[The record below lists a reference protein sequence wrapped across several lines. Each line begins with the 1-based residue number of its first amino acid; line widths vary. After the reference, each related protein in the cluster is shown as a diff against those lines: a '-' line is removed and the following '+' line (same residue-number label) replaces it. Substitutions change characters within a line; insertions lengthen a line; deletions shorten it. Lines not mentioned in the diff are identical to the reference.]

1 MIRDFSEKAK
11 QKLEGYADDAAAS
24 STWGKI
30 NDWFS
35 DRGMDFRSWTGKLGI
50 ENYINDVDTYHQKII
65 DKNNATK
72 KKIDTIF
79 SNVQSVDTKSMAAMN
94 RQITCGNNIIK
105 LINDLAASI
114 SPDGGNLDMAGMKGT
129 LDADVARI
137 KNPES
142 AKNEKTEKEKLGAG
156 DTSCKKSSDP
166 VNLST
171 GNFIYDHEDMQAGGE
186 IPLSFHRYYNSKDT
200 GTGTMGSCFL
210 HNYEMEVQKQ
220 PDQKAAV
227 RMHDGQFYY
236 FAETDTGY
244 VAENAAMGLLE
255 RTEDGYKL
263 TCHPGMDAVYFDKNG
278 KAARQENTN
287 KRGIT
292 FIRDERGRLEK
303 AETDTGSFLE
313 YAYDS
318 EGMLK
323 EVTDHAGRKVKL
335 EYDGDMLKTVTT
347 PSGAVYTYSYGD
359 NGRITETVNARNVTA
374 VRNRYDSL
382 FRVTHQEFPDGGT
395 MDFEYDDK
403 NSRVTLTERN
413 GSRITYVHDS
423 RYRNTA
429 TLYEDGTREKYLY
442 NDRNQCI
449 CRTDRNGHTVRMSY
463 DSRGNLTQTVDAGK
477 RRINFTYDI
486 YNNLT
491 SLSINGK
498 TRLKNHYD
506 SKGNLTGTTD
516 ALGNR
521 TKIKND
527 VFGRA
532 EKITYAD
539 GSSTEIS
546 YDRRGNITAVT
557 DGNGNST
564 SYEYDLLNR
573 VIKTTDANN
582 NGTHFSYDASD
593 RISTVTDALG
603 NVRKYTYN
611 AGGKV
616 TGLTDFDG
624 KTVSFDYNDL
634 GKISAYTDKEG
645 YRAELAYDRMWNVS
659 SIKSPDGGIQRFIYD
674 SDNRLKE
681 HTLPMGGKIRYAYD
695 AAGNLLSETDA
706 AGNTARYAYDEADRL
721 VRMEA
726 ADGAVTTFGYDHE
739 GNLVSETDAL
749 GHVTEY
755 TYDDLGRRTS
765 VTDTAG
771 ATTSVCYNEI
781 GNVDRIC
788 HPNGSST
795 VYTYEKG
802 GRLRSVLYPDGS
814 GEKYSYDAKGNMTER
829 ITMSGERYHYSYDV
843 LDRIVSITNAVGGT
857 QHFEYDAL
865 GHVTEAADENGNIT
879 RYEYTPNGNLSKV
892 TDALGNETFYQYDA
906 MGHLTQTSCT
916 GTGGEQTQN
925 TAYTWDKEG
934 HVVAVTDPL
943 GDVERYTY
951 DPAGRMKEKVDKD
964 GYETSFR
971 YGKDGQVEEIC
982 YADGRTV
989 SLTYNAIRQLE
1000 EVKDWLGTTRIAVDE
1015 AGRVSSVTD
1024 PYGKTVGYEWG
1035 SMGERTSVLY
1045 PDGRKAA
1052 YEYNKAMQLT
1062 AMKLISN
1069 GSQEKTIRYRYDDAG
1084 RLTGKQFPGGSS
1096 TSYAYGNLGRVSEIL
1111 HTGADFSEHY
1121 IYGYDILGNKTSA
1134 AKERTGIQADSGR
1147 YEYSYDEM
1155 NRLTGVMHDGQQLRS
1170 YSYDAFGNRRRKT
1183 EYTQN
1188 GKLITTYGYNT
1199 KNQLTTENSENG
1211 IRNYSYDHRG
1221 NLLSVTSGEE
1231 VLKAYGFDAANQMSS
1246 SMGMT
1251 DGIIQKA
1258 VYQYNGL
1265 GHRMGQSIATGD
1277 AAPARTIRYTL
1288 DLTRQYHNLLQKTT
1302 DRRTDGNLLHSSQIY
1317 FWDGNV
1323 AGMEEEGR
1331 DHFYFQDDL
1340 GSPMR
1345 LADEAG
1351 RSEEAYGFDEFGND
1365 IRTAKDIFQDSLQSF
1380 GFTGYQMDSA
1390 GGLYF
1395 AQARR
1400 YDAGAGRFV
1409 SEDFLK
1415 GHIAVPYTMNH
1426 YSYCWNRPMDLV
1438 DLNGKFPSLRD
1449 LKKFWNKYI
1458 YGEETIGS
1466 STNTVVTGKNWGI
1479 GTYHSEVYDITKTSD
1494 KYTGSWIK
1502 NVTTLGNDGNSQSYS
1517 LNIPSADLGKGNK
1530 FGIPTS
1536 LGVTFSNGGVSLD
1549 ANIGIDLGKLN
1560 VNIPISIGLNWDN
1573 LVSVD
1578 ASLNGGWADN
1588 SYGLD
1593 LSAGLHPGSNVKL
1606 GVHEKHAVDEKT
1618 TIKTENGVYMR
1629 MGYVYVVVIAAAAL
1643 GSMLYGNDPSSAGQT
1658 IINFINNFVNNGVCP
1673 ALQ

>member
-1 MIRDFSEKAK
+1 M
-11 QKLEGYADDAAAS
+11 
-24 STWGKI
+24 
-30 NDWFS
+30 
-35 DRGMDFRSWTGKLGI
+35 
-50 ENYINDVDTYHQKII
+50 V
-65 DKNNATK
+65 
-72 KKIDTIF
+72 
-79 SNVQSVDTKSMAAMN
+79 
-94 RQITCGNNIIK
+94 
-105 LINDLAASI
+105 SI
-114 SPDGGNLDMAGMKGT
+114 
-129 LDADVARI
+129 
-137 KNPES
+137 
-142 AKNEKTEKEKLGAG
+142 
-156 DTSCKKSSDP
+156 
-166 VNLST
+166 
-171 GNFIYDHEDMQAGGE
+171 
-186 IPLSFHRYYNSKDT
+186 
-200 GTGTMGSCFL
+200 
-210 HNYEMEVQKQ
+210 
-220 PDQKAAV
+220 
-227 RMHDGQFYY
+227 
-236 FAETDTGY
+236 
-244 VAENAAMGLLE
+244 
-255 RTEDGYKL
+255 
-263 TCHPGMDAVYFDKNG
+263 
-278 KAARQENTN
+278 
-287 KRGIT
+287 
-292 FIRDERGRLEK
+292 
-303 AETDTGSFLE
+303 
-313 YAYDS
+313 
-318 EGMLK
+318 
-323 EVTDHAGRKVKL
+323 
-335 EYDGDMLKTVTT
+335 
-347 PSGAVYTYSYGD
+347 
-359 NGRITETVNARNVTA
+359 
-374 VRNRYDSL
+374 
-382 FRVTHQEFPDGGT
+382 
-395 MDFEYDDK
+395 
-403 NSRVTLTERN
+403 
-413 GSRITYVHDS
+413 
-423 RYRNTA
+423 
-429 TLYEDGTREKYLY
+429 
-442 NDRNQCI
+442 
-449 CRTDRNGHTVRMSY
+449 
-463 DSRGNLTQTVDAGK
+463 
-477 RRINFTYDI
+477 
-486 YNNLT
+486 
-491 SLSINGK
+491 
-498 TRLKNHYD
+498 
-506 SKGNLTGTTD
+506 
-516 ALGNR
+516 
-521 TKIKND
+521 
-527 VFGRA
+527 
-532 EKITYAD
+532 
-539 GSSTEIS
+539 
-546 YDRRGNITAVT
+546 
-557 DGNGNST
+557 
-564 SYEYDLLNR
+564 
-573 VIKTTDANN
+573 
-582 NGTHFSYDASD
+582 
-593 RISTVTDALG
+593 
-603 NVRKYTYN
+603 
-611 AGGKV
+611 
-616 TGLTDFDG
+616 
-624 KTVSFDYNDL
+624 
-634 GKISAYTDKEG
+634 
-645 YRAELAYDRMWNVS
+645 
-659 SIKSPDGGIQRFIYD
+659 
-674 SDNRLKE
+674 
-681 HTLPMGGKIRYAYD
+681 
-695 AAGNLLSETDA
+695 
-706 AGNTARYAYDEADRL
+706 
-721 VRMEA
+721 
-726 ADGAVTTFGYDHE
+726 
-739 GNLVSETDAL
+739 
-749 GHVTEY
+749 
-755 TYDDLGRRTS
+755 DDLGRRTS

-943 GDVERYTY
+943 GDMEIYTY
-951 DPAGRMKEKVDKD
+951 DPAGRMTSKTDRD
-964 GYETSFR
+964 GYETAIS
-971 YGKDGQVEEIC
+971 YGADGQVEEIR

-1000 EVKDWLGTTRIAVDE
+1000 EVKDWLGTTKIAMDE

-1052 YEYNKAMQLT
+1052 YEYNEAMQLT
-1062 AMKLISN
+1062 AMKLITN
-1069 GSQEKTIRYRYDDAG
+1069 GAQEKTIRYHYDDAG

-1302 DRRTDGNLLHSSQIY
+1302 DRRTDGNLLHSSQVY

-1345 LADEAG
+1345 LTDEAG

-1365 IRTAKDIFQDSLQSF
+1365 IRTAKDIFQDSMQSF

>member
-30 NDWFS
+30 KDWFS
-35 DRGMDFRSWTGKLGI
+35 DRGMDFQSWTGKLGI

-129 LDADVARI
+129 LDADAARI

-263 TCHPGMDAVYFDKNG
+263 TCHPGMDAVYFYENG

-292 FIRDERGRLEK
+292 FIHDERGRLAK

-318 EGMLK
+318 EGMLM

-335 EYDGDMLKTVTT
+335 EYDGGMLKTVTT

-463 DSRGNLTQTVDAGK
+463 DSRGNL
-477 RRINFTYDI
+477 
-486 YNNLT
+486 
-491 SLSINGK
+491 
-498 TRLKNHYD
+498 
-506 SKGNLTGTTD
+506 
-516 ALGNR
+516 
-521 TKIKND
+521 
-527 VFGRA
+527 
-532 EKITYAD
+532 
-539 GSSTEIS
+539 
-546 YDRRGNITAVT
+546 
-557 DGNGNST
+557 
-564 SYEYDLLNR
+564 
-573 VIKTTDANN
+573 
-582 NGTHFSYDASD
+582 
-593 RISTVTDALG
+593 
-603 NVRKYTYN
+603 
-611 AGGKV
+611 
-616 TGLTDFDG
+616 
-624 KTVSFDYNDL
+624 
-634 GKISAYTDKEG
+634 
-645 YRAELAYDRMWNVS
+645 
-659 SIKSPDGGIQRFIYD
+659 
-674 SDNRLKE
+674 
-681 HTLPMGGKIRYAYD
+681 
-695 AAGNLLSETDA
+695 
-706 AGNTARYAYDEADRL
+706 
-721 VRMEA
+721 
-726 ADGAVTTFGYDHE
+726 
-739 GNLVSETDAL
+739 
-749 GHVTEY
+749 
-755 TYDDLGRRTS
+755 
-765 VTDTAG
+765 
-771 ATTSVCYNEI
+771 
-781 GNVDRIC
+781 
-788 HPNGSST
+788 
-795 VYTYEKG
+795 
-802 GRLRSVLYPDGS
+802 
-814 GEKYSYDAKGNMTER
+814 
-829 ITMSGERYHYSYDV
+829 
-843 LDRIVSITNAVGGT
+843 
-857 QHFEYDAL
+857 
-865 GHVTEAADENGNIT
+865 
-879 RYEYTPNGNLSKV
+879 
-892 TDALGNETFYQYDA
+892 
-906 MGHLTQTSCT
+906 
-916 GTGGEQTQN
+916 
-925 TAYTWDKEG
+925 
-934 HVVAVTDPL
+934 
-943 GDVERYTY
+943 
-951 DPAGRMKEKVDKD
+951 
-964 GYETSFR
+964 
-971 YGKDGQVEEIC
+971 
-982 YADGRTV
+982 
-989 SLTYNAIRQLE
+989 
-1000 EVKDWLGTTRIAVDE
+1000 
-1015 AGRVSSVTD
+1015 
-1024 PYGKTVGYEWG
+1024 
-1035 SMGERTSVLY
+1035 
-1045 PDGRKAA
+1045 
-1052 YEYNKAMQLT
+1052 
-1062 AMKLISN
+1062 
-1069 GSQEKTIRYRYDDAG
+1069 
-1084 RLTGKQFPGGSS
+1084 
-1096 TSYAYGNLGRVSEIL
+1096 
-1111 HTGADFSEHY
+1111 
-1121 IYGYDILGNKTSA
+1121 
-1134 AKERTGIQADSGR
+1134 
-1147 YEYSYDEM
+1147 
-1155 NRLTGVMHDGQQLRS
+1155 
-1170 YSYDAFGNRRRKT
+1170 
-1183 EYTQN
+1183 
-1188 GKLITTYGYNT
+1188 
-1199 KNQLTTENSENG
+1199 
-1211 IRNYSYDHRG
+1211 
-1221 NLLSVTSGEE
+1221 LSVTSGEE

-1246 SMGMT
+1246 SMGRT
-1251 DGIIQKA
+1251 DGTIQKA

-1288 DLTRQYHNLLQKTT
+1288 DLTRQYHNLLQKT
-1302 DRRTDGNLLHSSQIY
+1302 GNGPDQTY

-1345 LADEAG
+1345 LTDETG
-1351 RSEEAYGFDEFGND
+1351 RSEEAYGFDEFGNN
-1365 IRTAKDIFQDSLQSF
+1365 IRTAKDIFQDSMQSF
-1380 GFTGYQMDSA
+1380 GFTGYQMDGA

-1409 SEDFLK
+1409 SEDILK

-1426 YSYCWNRPMDLV
+1426 YNYCWNRPMDLV
-1438 DLNGKFPSLRD
+1438 DLNGKFPSWRD

-1466 STNTVVTGKNWGI
+1466 STNTVVTGKNWGM

>member
-1 MIRDFSEKAK
+1 MTRDFSEKAK

-30 NDWFS
+30 KDWFS
-35 DRGMDFRSWTGKLGI
+35 DRGMDFQSWTGKLGI

-255 RTEDGYKL
+255 RMEDGYKL
-263 TCHPGMDAVYFDKNG
+263 TCHPGMDAVYFDENG

-292 FIRDERGRLEK
+292 FIRDERGRLAK

-318 EGMLK
+318 EGMLM

-335 EYDGDMLKTVTT
+335 EYDGGMLKTVTT

-539 GSSTEIS
+539 GSSTELS

-755 TYDDLGRRTS
+755 TYDDLGRRTG
-765 VTDTAG
+765 VTDAAG

-943 GDVERYTY
+943 GDMETYTY
-951 DPAGRMKEKVDKD
+951 DPAGRMTSKTDRD
-964 GYETSFR
+964 GYETAIS
-971 YGKDGQVEEIC
+971 YGADGQVEEIR

-1000 EVKDWLGTTRIAVDE
+1000 EVKDWLGTTKIAMDE

-1035 SMGERTSVLY
+1035 SMGERTALIY
-1045 PDGRKAA
+1045 PDGKRAE
-1052 YEYNKAMQLT
+1052 YEYNNAMQLT
-1062 AMKLISN
+1062 AMKLMSN
-1069 GSQEKTIRYRYDDAG
+1069 EAPEQTILYSYDEAG
-1084 RLTGKQFPGGSS
+1084 RLTGKQMPGGSS

-1111 HTGADFSEHY
+1111 HTGVDFEEHY
-1121 IYGYDILGNKTSA
+1121 HYGYDLIGNKISA
-1134 AKERTGIQADSGR
+1134 EKNRQGINADSGR
-1147 YEYSYDEM
+1147 YEYSYDVM
-1155 NRLTGVMHDGQQLRS
+1155 NRLTGVSYDGMPQRQ
-1170 YSYDAFGNRRRKT
+1170 YSYDAFGNRSRKT
-1183 EYTQN
+1183 EYTPN

-1199 KNQLTTENSENG
+1199 KNQLITENSENG

-1221 NLLSVTSGEE
+1221 NLLSVTSGED
-1231 VLKAYGFDAANQMSS
+1231 VLKAYGFDAANNMTE
-1246 SMGMT
+1246 SMGLTAGMVKRAT
-1251 DGIIQKA
+1251 
-1258 VYQYNGL
+1258 YEYNGL
-1265 GHRMGQSIATGD
+1265 GHRMGQNLTAGNSDPQKNIH
-1277 AAPARTIRYTL
+1277 YTL
-1288 DLTRQYHNLLQKTT
+1288 DLTRQYHNLLQKST
-1302 DRRTDGNLLHSSQIY
+1302 DKGIQGNPLHSTQTY

-1323 AGMEEEGR
+1323 TGMEEEGK

-1345 LADEAG
+1345 IADEMG
-1351 RSEEAYGFDEFGND
+1351 RSEETYGFDEFGNS
-1365 IRTAKDIFQDSLQSF
+1365 IECSINAVTNPMQTF
-1380 GFTGYQMDSA
+1380 GFTGYQMDEA

-1400 YDAGAGRFV
+1400 YDSESGRFI
-1409 SEDFLK
+1409 SKDSDDFINFFKKETLNQ
-1415 GHIAVPYTMNH
+1415 YN
-1426 YSYCWNRPMDLV
+1426 YCLNNPIRYV
-1438 DLNGKFPSLRD
+1438 DLTGNDCYILYLPEWKNEAKNDRKQLMKKYKLPKKEVHLIEVVDNESFIKAWNSMGTEDGKSVDIQTVLIDTHANPYVLGYGENSTDILGSTEIYSLDDKEIEALVLYGCNAGHADYIGTNVASEFSKKINGAPVIASDGTVYSGRTFFNLTKRKYESKNDDVFKSYLINGKR
-1449 LKKFWNKYI
+1449 KNK
-1458 YGEETIGS
+1458 
-1466 STNTVVTGKNWGI
+1466 
-1479 GTYHSEVYDITKTSD
+1479 
-1494 KYTGSWIK
+1494 
-1502 NVTTLGNDGNSQSYS
+1502 
-1517 LNIPSADLGKGNK
+1517 
-1530 FGIPTS
+1530 
-1536 LGVTFSNGGVSLD
+1536 
-1549 ANIGIDLGKLN
+1549 
-1560 VNIPISIGLNWDN
+1560 
-1573 LVSVD
+1573 
-1578 ASLNGGWADN
+1578 GWLL
-1588 SYGLD
+1588 YQF
-1593 LSAGLHPGSNVKL
+1593 
-1606 GVHEKHAVDEKT
+1606 
-1618 TIKTENGVYMR
+1618 ENGKVQIDKKI
-1629 MGYVYVVVIAAAAL
+1629 GKKLSVTK
-1643 GSMLYGNDPSSAGQT
+1643 MLDNIENKKCID
-1658 IINFINNFVNNGVCP
+1658 
-1673 ALQ
+1673 

>member
-1 MIRDFSEKAK
+1 M
-11 QKLEGYADDAAAS
+11 
-24 STWGKI
+24 
-30 NDWFS
+30 
-35 DRGMDFRSWTGKLGI
+35 
-50 ENYINDVDTYHQKII
+50 
-65 DKNNATK
+65 
-72 KKIDTIF
+72 
-79 SNVQSVDTKSMAAMN
+79 
-94 RQITCGNNIIK
+94 
-105 LINDLAASI
+105 
-114 SPDGGNLDMAGMKGT
+114 
-129 LDADVARI
+129 
-137 KNPES
+137 
-142 AKNEKTEKEKLGAG
+142 
-156 DTSCKKSSDP
+156 
-166 VNLST
+166 
-171 GNFIYDHEDMQAGGE
+171 
-186 IPLSFHRYYNSKDT
+186 
-200 GTGTMGSCFL
+200 
-210 HNYEMEVQKQ
+210 
-220 PDQKAAV
+220 
-227 RMHDGQFYY
+227 
-236 FAETDTGY
+236 
-244 VAENAAMGLLE
+244 
-255 RTEDGYKL
+255 
-263 TCHPGMDAVYFDKNG
+263 
-278 KAARQENTN
+278 
-287 KRGIT
+287 
-292 FIRDERGRLEK
+292 
-303 AETDTGSFLE
+303 
-313 YAYDS
+313 
-318 EGMLK
+318 
-323 EVTDHAGRKVKL
+323 
-335 EYDGDMLKTVTT
+335 
-347 PSGAVYTYSYGD
+347 
-359 NGRITETVNARNVTA
+359 
-374 VRNRYDSL
+374 
-382 FRVTHQEFPDGGT
+382 
-395 MDFEYDDK
+395 
-403 NSRVTLTERN
+403 
-413 GSRITYVHDS
+413 
-423 RYRNTA
+423 
-429 TLYEDGTREKYLY
+429 
-442 NDRNQCI
+442 
-449 CRTDRNGHTVRMSY
+449 
-463 DSRGNLTQTVDAGK
+463 
-477 RRINFTYDI
+477 
-486 YNNLT
+486 
-491 SLSINGK
+491 
-498 TRLKNHYD
+498 
-506 SKGNLTGTTD
+506 
-516 ALGNR
+516 
-521 TKIKND
+521 
-527 VFGRA
+527 
-532 EKITYAD
+532 
-539 GSSTEIS
+539 
-546 YDRRGNITAVT
+546 
-557 DGNGNST
+557 
-564 SYEYDLLNR
+564 
-573 VIKTTDANN
+573 IKTTDANN

-645 YRAELAYDRMWNVS
+645 YRAEISYDRMWNVS

-695 AAGNLLSETDA
+695 A
-706 AGNTARYAYDEADRL
+706 ADRL

-755 TYDDLGRRTS
+755 TYDDLGRRTG
-765 VTDTAG
+765 VMDAAG
-771 ATTSVCYNEI
+771 AVTGIIYNEA
-781 GNVDRIC
+781 GNVAEIRY
-788 HPNGSST
+788 PNGSRT
-795 VYTYEKG
+795 MYAYERG
-802 GRLRSVLYPDGS
+802 GRIESVLYPDGS
-814 GEKYSYDAKGNMTER
+814 GESYAYDAAGNMTDR
-829 ITMSGERYHYSYDV
+829 TTNAGEHWHYSHDA
-843 LDRIVSITNAVGGT
+843 LDRITAITNPAGGEAKFT
-857 QHFEYDAL
+857 YDAL
-865 GHVTEAADENGNIT
+865 GRVTKADDENGNT
-879 RYEYTPNGNLSKV
+879 TCYEYTPNGNLAKV

-906 MGHLTQTSCT
+906 MGHLTQSSCT
-916 GTGGEQTQN
+916 GANGEEPQN
-925 TAYTWDKEG
+925 TTYTWDKEG
-934 HVVAVTDPL
+934 HVLAVADPL

-951 DPAGRMKEKVDKD
+951 DPAGRMKAKVDKD
-964 GYETSFR
+964 GYETSFH

-1000 EVKDWLGTTRIAVDE
+1000 EVKDWLGTTRISMDE

-1035 SMGERTSVLY
+1035 SMGERTAVLY

-1052 YEYNKAMQLT
+1052 YEYNKVMQLT

-1069 GSQEKTIRYRYDDAG
+1069 KEQEKTIRYCYDEAG
-1084 RLTGKQFPGGSS
+1084 RLTGKQFPGGNR
-1096 TSYAYGNLGRVSEIL
+1096 TDYHYNGAGKVEEIL
-1111 HTGADFSEHY
+1111 HTGADFTERYH
-1121 IYGYDILGNKTSA
+1121 YGYDVMGNKITA
-1134 AKERTGIQADSGR
+1134 EKERPGLPEDSGNFS
-1147 YEYSYDEM
+1147 YGYDEL
-1155 NRLTGVMHDGQQLRS
+1155 NRLIHVSQNGKTLRS
-1170 YSYDAFGNRRRKT
+1170 YGYDAFGNRSSKT
-1183 EYTQN
+1183 EYQTA
-1188 GKLITTYGYNT
+1188 GELVTTYRYNT
-1199 KNQLTTENSENG
+1199 KNQLMQETDAGGTKD
-1211 IRNYSYDHRG
+1211 YAYDHRG

-1246 SMGMT
+1246 SMGRT
-1251 DGIIQKA
+1251 DGTIQKA

-1288 DLTRQYHNLLQKTT
+1288 DLTRQYHNLLQKT
-1302 DRRTDGNLLHSSQIY
+1302 GNGPDQTY

-1345 LADEAG
+1345 LTDETG
-1351 RSEEAYGFDEFGND
+1351 RSEEAYGFDEFGNN
-1365 IRTAKDIFQDSLQSF
+1365 IRTAKDIFQDSMQSF
-1380 GFTGYQMDSA
+1380 GFTGYQMDGA

-1409 SEDFLK
+1409 SEDILK

-1426 YSYCWNRPMDLV
+1426 YNYCWNRPMDLV
-1438 DLNGKFPSLRD
+1438 DLNGKFPSWRD

-1466 STNTVVTGKNWGI
+1466 STNTVVTGKNWGM

>member
-1 MIRDFSEKAK
+1 M
-11 QKLEGYADDAAAS
+11 
-24 STWGKI
+24 
-30 NDWFS
+30 
-35 DRGMDFRSWTGKLGI
+35 
-50 ENYINDVDTYHQKII
+50 
-65 DKNNATK
+65 
-72 KKIDTIF
+72 
-79 SNVQSVDTKSMAAMN
+79 
-94 RQITCGNNIIK
+94 
-105 LINDLAASI
+105 
-114 SPDGGNLDMAGMKGT
+114 
-129 LDADVARI
+129 
-137 KNPES
+137 
-142 AKNEKTEKEKLGAG
+142 
-156 DTSCKKSSDP
+156 
-166 VNLST
+166 
-171 GNFIYDHEDMQAGGE
+171 
-186 IPLSFHRYYNSKDT
+186 
-200 GTGTMGSCFL
+200 
-210 HNYEMEVQKQ
+210 
-220 PDQKAAV
+220 
-227 RMHDGQFYY
+227 
-236 FAETDTGY
+236 
-244 VAENAAMGLLE
+244 
-255 RTEDGYKL
+255 
-263 TCHPGMDAVYFDKNG
+263 
-278 KAARQENTN
+278 
-287 KRGIT
+287 
-292 FIRDERGRLEK
+292 
-303 AETDTGSFLE
+303 
-313 YAYDS
+313 
-318 EGMLK
+318 
-323 EVTDHAGRKVKL
+323 
-335 EYDGDMLKTVTT
+335 
-347 PSGAVYTYSYGD
+347 
-359 NGRITETVNARNVTA
+359 
-374 VRNRYDSL
+374 
-382 FRVTHQEFPDGGT
+382 
-395 MDFEYDDK
+395 
-403 NSRVTLTERN
+403 
-413 GSRITYVHDS
+413 
-423 RYRNTA
+423 
-429 TLYEDGTREKYLY
+429 
-442 NDRNQCI
+442 
-449 CRTDRNGHTVRMSY
+449 
-463 DSRGNLTQTVDAGK
+463 
-477 RRINFTYDI
+477 
-486 YNNLT
+486 
-491 SLSINGK
+491 
-498 TRLKNHYD
+498 
-506 SKGNLTGTTD
+506 
-516 ALGNR
+516 
-521 TKIKND
+521 
-527 VFGRA
+527 
-532 EKITYAD
+532 
-539 GSSTEIS
+539 
-546 YDRRGNITAVT
+546 
-557 DGNGNST
+557 
-564 SYEYDLLNR
+564 
-573 VIKTTDANN
+573 
-582 NGTHFSYDASD
+582 
-593 RISTVTDALG
+593 
-603 NVRKYTYN
+603 
-611 AGGKV
+611 
-616 TGLTDFDG
+616 
-624 KTVSFDYNDL
+624 
-634 GKISAYTDKEG
+634 
-645 YRAELAYDRMWNVS
+645 
-659 SIKSPDGGIQRFIYD
+659 
-674 SDNRLKE
+674 
-681 HTLPMGGKIRYAYD
+681 
-695 AAGNLLSETDA
+695 
-706 AGNTARYAYDEADRL
+706 
-721 VRMEA
+721 
-726 ADGAVTTFGYDHE
+726 
-739 GNLVSETDAL
+739 
-749 GHVTEY
+749 
-755 TYDDLGRRTS
+755 
-765 VTDTAG
+765 
-771 ATTSVCYNEI
+771 
-781 GNVDRIC
+781 
-788 HPNGSST
+788 
-795 VYTYEKG
+795 
-802 GRLRSVLYPDGS
+802 
-814 GEKYSYDAKGNMTER
+814 
-829 ITMSGERYHYSYDV
+829 
-843 LDRIVSITNAVGGT
+843 
-857 QHFEYDAL
+857 
-865 GHVTEAADENGNIT
+865 
-879 RYEYTPNGNLSKV
+879 
-892 TDALGNETFYQYDA
+892 
-906 MGHLTQTSCT
+906 
-916 GTGGEQTQN
+916 
-925 TAYTWDKEG
+925 
-934 HVVAVTDPL
+934 
-943 GDVERYTY
+943 
-951 DPAGRMKEKVDKD
+951 
-964 GYETSFR
+964 
-971 YGKDGQVEEIC
+971 
-982 YADGRTV
+982 
-989 SLTYNAIRQLE
+989 
-1000 EVKDWLGTTRIAVDE
+1000 
-1015 AGRVSSVTD
+1015 
-1024 PYGKTVGYEWG
+1024 
-1035 SMGERTSVLY
+1035 
-1045 PDGRKAA
+1045 
-1052 YEYNKAMQLT
+1052 
-1062 AMKLISN
+1062 
-1069 GSQEKTIRYRYDDAG
+1069 
-1084 RLTGKQFPGGSS
+1084 
-1096 TSYAYGNLGRVSEIL
+1096 SEIL

-1302 DRRTDGNLLHSSQIY
+1302 DRRTDGNLLHSSQVY

-1345 LADEAG
+1345 LTDEAG

-1365 IRTAKDIFQDSLQSF
+1365 IRTAKDIFQDSMQSF

-1438 DLNGKFPSLRD
+1438 DLNGKFPSWRD

>member
-1 MIRDFSEKAK
+1 
-11 QKLEGYADDAAAS
+11 
-24 STWGKI
+24 
-30 NDWFS
+30 
-35 DRGMDFRSWTGKLGI
+35 
-50 ENYINDVDTYHQKII
+50 
-65 DKNNATK
+65 
-72 KKIDTIF
+72 
-79 SNVQSVDTKSMAAMN
+79 
-94 RQITCGNNIIK
+94 
-105 LINDLAASI
+105 
-114 SPDGGNLDMAGMKGT
+114 
-129 LDADVARI
+129 
-137 KNPES
+137 
-142 AKNEKTEKEKLGAG
+142 
-156 DTSCKKSSDP
+156 
-166 VNLST
+166 
-171 GNFIYDHEDMQAGGE
+171 
-186 IPLSFHRYYNSKDT
+186 
-200 GTGTMGSCFL
+200 
-210 HNYEMEVQKQ
+210 
-220 PDQKAAV
+220 
-227 RMHDGQFYY
+227 
-236 FAETDTGY
+236 
-244 VAENAAMGLLE
+244 
-255 RTEDGYKL
+255 
-263 TCHPGMDAVYFDKNG
+263 
-278 KAARQENTN
+278 
-287 KRGIT
+287 
-292 FIRDERGRLEK
+292 
-303 AETDTGSFLE
+303 
-313 YAYDS
+313 
-318 EGMLK
+318 
-323 EVTDHAGRKVKL
+323 
-335 EYDGDMLKTVTT
+335 
-347 PSGAVYTYSYGD
+347 
-359 NGRITETVNARNVTA
+359 
-374 VRNRYDSL
+374 
-382 FRVTHQEFPDGGT
+382 
-395 MDFEYDDK
+395 
-403 NSRVTLTERN
+403 
-413 GSRITYVHDS
+413 
-423 RYRNTA
+423 
-429 TLYEDGTREKYLY
+429 
-442 NDRNQCI
+442 
-449 CRTDRNGHTVRMSY
+449 
-463 DSRGNLTQTVDAGK
+463 
-477 RRINFTYDI
+477 
-486 YNNLT
+486 
-491 SLSINGK
+491 
-498 TRLKNHYD
+498 
-506 SKGNLTGTTD
+506 
-516 ALGNR
+516 
-521 TKIKND
+521 
-527 VFGRA
+527 
-532 EKITYAD
+532 
-539 GSSTEIS
+539 
-546 YDRRGNITAVT
+546 
-557 DGNGNST
+557 
-564 SYEYDLLNR
+564 
-573 VIKTTDANN
+573 
-582 NGTHFSYDASD
+582 
-593 RISTVTDALG
+593 
-603 NVRKYTYN
+603 
-611 AGGKV
+611 
-616 TGLTDFDG
+616 
-624 KTVSFDYNDL
+624 
-634 GKISAYTDKEG
+634 
-645 YRAELAYDRMWNVS
+645 
-659 SIKSPDGGIQRFIYD
+659 
-674 SDNRLKE
+674 
-681 HTLPMGGKIRYAYD
+681 
-695 AAGNLLSETDA
+695 
-706 AGNTARYAYDEADRL
+706 
-721 VRMEA
+721 
-726 ADGAVTTFGYDHE
+726 
-739 GNLVSETDAL
+739 
-749 GHVTEY
+749 
-755 TYDDLGRRTS
+755 
-765 VTDTAG
+765 
-771 ATTSVCYNEI
+771 
-781 GNVDRIC
+781 
-788 HPNGSST
+788 
-795 VYTYEKG
+795 
-802 GRLRSVLYPDGS
+802 
-814 GEKYSYDAKGNMTER
+814 
-829 ITMSGERYHYSYDV
+829 
-843 LDRIVSITNAVGGT
+843 
-857 QHFEYDAL
+857 
-865 GHVTEAADENGNIT
+865 
-879 RYEYTPNGNLSKV
+879 
-892 TDALGNETFYQYDA
+892 

-943 GDVERYTY
+943 GDMETYTY
-951 DPAGRMKEKVDKD
+951 DPAGRMTSKTDRD
-964 GYETSFR
+964 GYETAIS
-971 YGKDGQVEEIC
+971 YGADGQVEEIR

-1000 EVKDWLGTTRIAVDE
+1000 EVKDWLGTTKIAMDE

-1035 SMGERTSVLY
+1035 RMGERTALIY
-1045 PDGRKAA
+1045 PDGKRAE
-1052 YEYNKAMQLT
+1052 YEYNNAMQLT

-1069 GSQEKTIRYRYDDAG
+1069 KEQEKTIRYRYDDAG

-1265 GHRMGQSIATGD
+1265 GHRMGQSITTGD

-1288 DLTRQYHNLLQKTT
+1288 DLTRQYHNLLQKT
-1302 DRRTDGNLLHSSQIY
+1302 GNGPDQTY

-1345 LADEAG
+1345 LTDEAG

-1365 IRTAKDIFQDSLQSF
+1365 IWTAKDIFQDSMQSF

>member
-1 MIRDFSEKAK
+1 M
-11 QKLEGYADDAAAS
+11 Q
-24 STWGKI
+24 
-30 NDWFS
+30 
-35 DRGMDFRSWTGKLGI
+35 
-50 ENYINDVDTYHQKII
+50 
-65 DKNNATK
+65 
-72 KKIDTIF
+72 
-79 SNVQSVDTKSMAAMN
+79 
-94 RQITCGNNIIK
+94 
-105 LINDLAASI
+105 
-114 SPDGGNLDMAGMKGT
+114 
-129 LDADVARI
+129 
-137 KNPES
+137 PE
-142 AKNEKTEKEKLGAG
+142 T
-156 DTSCKKSSDP
+156 
-166 VNLST
+166 
-171 GNFIYDHEDMQAGGE
+171 
-186 IPLSFHRYYNSKDT
+186 
-200 GTGTMGSCFL
+200 
-210 HNYEMEVQKQ
+210 
-220 PDQKAAV
+220 
-227 RMHDGQFYY
+227 
-236 FAETDTGY
+236 
-244 VAENAAMGLLE
+244 
-255 RTEDGYKL
+255 
-263 TCHPGMDAVYFDKNG
+263 
-278 KAARQENTN
+278 
-287 KRGIT
+287 
-292 FIRDERGRLEK
+292 
-303 AETDTGSFLE
+303 
-313 YAYDS
+313 
-318 EGMLK
+318 
-323 EVTDHAGRKVKL
+323 
-335 EYDGDMLKTVTT
+335 
-347 PSGAVYTYSYGD
+347 
-359 NGRITETVNARNVTA
+359 
-374 VRNRYDSL
+374 
-382 FRVTHQEFPDGGT
+382 
-395 MDFEYDDK
+395 
-403 NSRVTLTERN
+403 
-413 GSRITYVHDS
+413 
-423 RYRNTA
+423 
-429 TLYEDGTREKYLY
+429 
-442 NDRNQCI
+442 
-449 CRTDRNGHTVRMSY
+449 
-463 DSRGNLTQTVDAGK
+463 
-477 RRINFTYDI
+477 
-486 YNNLT
+486 
-491 SLSINGK
+491 
-498 TRLKNHYD
+498 
-506 SKGNLTGTTD
+506 
-516 ALGNR
+516 
-521 TKIKND
+521 
-527 VFGRA
+527 
-532 EKITYAD
+532 
-539 GSSTEIS
+539 
-546 YDRRGNITAVT
+546 
-557 DGNGNST
+557 
-564 SYEYDLLNR
+564 
-573 VIKTTDANN
+573 
-582 NGTHFSYDASD
+582 
-593 RISTVTDALG
+593 
-603 NVRKYTYN
+603 
-611 AGGKV
+611 
-616 TGLTDFDG
+616 
-624 KTVSFDYNDL
+624 
-634 GKISAYTDKEG
+634 
-645 YRAELAYDRMWNVS
+645 
-659 SIKSPDGGIQRFIYD
+659 
-674 SDNRLKE
+674 
-681 HTLPMGGKIRYAYD
+681 
-695 AAGNLLSETDA
+695 
-706 AGNTARYAYDEADRL
+706 YDEADRL

-943 GDVERYTY
+943 GDMEIYTY
-951 DPAGRMKEKVDKD
+951 DPAGRMTSKTDRD
-964 GYETSFR
+964 GYETAIS
-971 YGKDGQVEEIC
+971 YGADGQVEEIR

-1000 EVKDWLGTTRIAVDE
+1000 EVKDWLGTTKIAMDE

-1052 YEYNKAMQLT
+1052 YEYNEAMQLT
-1062 AMKLISN
+1062 AMKLITN
-1069 GSQEKTIRYRYDDAG
+1069 GAQEKTIRYHYDDAG

-1277 AAPARTIRYTL
+1277 AAPARTIHYTL
-1288 DLTRQYHNLLQKTT
+1288 DLTRQYHNLLQKT
-1302 DRRTDGNLLHSSQIY
+1302 GNGPDQTY

-1365 IRTAKDIFQDSLQSF
+1365 IWTAKDIFQDSMQSF

-1426 YSYCWNRPMDLV
+1426 YNYCWNRPMDLV
-1438 DLNGKFPSLRD
+1438 DLNGKFPSWRD

>member
-1 MIRDFSEKAK
+1 MTRDFSEKAK

-30 NDWFS
+30 KDWFS
-35 DRGMDFRSWTGKLGI
+35 DRGMDFQSWTGKLGI

-129 LDADVARI
+129 LDADAARI

-142 AKNEKTEKEKLGAG
+142 AKSEKTEKEKLGAG

-263 TCHPGMDAVYFDKNG
+263 TCHPGMDAVYFDENG

-292 FIRDERGRLEK
+292 FIRDERGRLAK

-313 YAYDS
+313 YAYNS
-318 EGMLK
+318 EGMLM
-323 EVTDHAGRKVKL
+323 EVTDHVGRKVKL
-335 EYDGDMLKTVTT
+335 EYDGGMLKTVTT

-486 YNNLT
+486 FNNLT
-491 SLSINGK
+491 SLSINGR

-521 TKIKND
+521 TTIKND

-539 GSSTEIS
+539 GSSTELS

-582 NGTHFSYDASD
+582 NGIHFSYDASD

-611 AGGKV
+611 AG
-616 TGLTDFDG
+616 
-624 KTVSFDYNDL
+624 
-634 GKISAYTDKEG
+634 
-645 YRAELAYDRMWNVS
+645 
-659 SIKSPDGGIQRFIYD
+659 
-674 SDNRLKE
+674 E
-681 HTLPMGGKIRYAYD
+681 HW
-695 AAGNLLSETDA
+695 
-706 AGNTARYAYDEADRL
+706 
-721 VRMEA
+721 
-726 ADGAVTTFGYDHE
+726 
-739 GNLVSETDAL
+739 
-749 GHVTEY
+749 
-755 TYDDLGRRTS
+755 
-765 VTDTAG
+765 
-771 ATTSVCYNEI
+771 
-781 GNVDRIC
+781 
-788 HPNGSST
+788 
-795 VYTYEKG
+795 
-802 GRLRSVLYPDGS
+802 
-814 GEKYSYDAKGNMTER
+814 
-829 ITMSGERYHYSYDV
+829 HYSHDA
-843 LDRIVSITNAVGGT
+843 LDRIIAITNPAGGVAKFT
-857 QHFEYDAL
+857 YDAL
-865 GHVTEAADENGNIT
+865 GRVTKAEDENGNT
-879 RYEYTPNGNLSKV
+879 TCYEYTPNGNLAKV

-906 MGHLTQTSCT
+906 MGHLTQSSCT
-916 GTGGEQTQN
+916 GANGEEPQN
-925 TAYTWDKEG
+925 TTYTWDKEG
-934 HVVAVTDPL
+934 HVLAVTDPL

-951 DPAGRMKEKVDKD
+951 DPAGRMKAKVDKD
-964 GYETSFR
+964 GYETAIS
-971 YGKDGQVEEIC
+971 YGADGQAEEIR

-1000 EVKDWLGTTRIAVDE
+1000 EVKDWLGTTKIAMDE

-1035 SMGERTSVLY
+1035 SMGERTAVLY

-1069 GSQEKTIRYRYDDAG
+1069 MEQEKTIRYCYDEAG
-1084 RLTGKQFPGGSS
+1084 RLTGKQFPGGNR
-1096 TSYAYGNLGRVSEIL
+1096 TDYHYNGAGKVEEIL
-1111 HTGADFSEHY
+1111 HTGADFTERYH
-1121 IYGYDILGNKTSA
+1121 YGYDVMGNKITA
-1134 AKERTGIQADSGR
+1134 EKERPGLPEDSGSFS
-1147 YEYSYDEM
+1147 YGYDEL
-1155 NRLTGVMHDGQQLRS
+1155 NRLIHVSQNGKTLRA
-1170 YSYDAFGNRRRKT
+1170 YGYDAFGNRSRKT
-1183 EYTQN
+1183 EYQTA
-1188 GKLITTYGYNT
+1188 GELVTTYRYNT
-1199 KNQLTTENSENG
+1199 KNQLMQETDAHETKD
-1211 IRNYSYDHRG
+1211 YAYDHRG

-1231 VLKAYGFDAANQMSS
+1231 VLKAYGFDATNQMSS
-1246 SMGMT
+1246 SMGRT
-1251 DGIIQKA
+1251 DGTIQKA

-1265 GHRMGQSIATGD
+1265 GHRMRQRIATGD

-1302 DRRTDGNLLHSSQIY
+1302 DRRTDGNLLHSSQVY

-1323 AGMEEEGR
+1323 AGMKEEGR

-1345 LADEAG
+1345 LTDETG
-1351 RSEEAYGFDEFGND
+1351 RSEEAYGFDEFGNN
-1365 IRTAKDIFQDSLQSF
+1365 IRTAKDIFQDSMQSF

-1400 YDAGAGRFV
+1400 YDSGIGRFV
-1409 SEDFLK
+1409 SEDIMR
-1415 GHIAVPYTMNH
+1415 GHIAVPFTMNH

-1438 DLNGKFPSLRD
+1438 DLNGKFPSWRD

-1458 YGEETIGS
+1458 YGEDTIGS

-1549 ANIGIDLGKLN
+1549 ANIGIDLGQLN

-1629 MGYVYVVVIAAAAL
+1629 MGYVYVVVIAAAAM
-1643 GSMLYGNDPSSAGQT
+1643 GSMLYGNDPSNAGQT

>member
-1 MIRDFSEKAK
+1 
-11 QKLEGYADDAAAS
+11 
-24 STWGKI
+24 
-30 NDWFS
+30 
-35 DRGMDFRSWTGKLGI
+35 
-50 ENYINDVDTYHQKII
+50 
-65 DKNNATK
+65 
-72 KKIDTIF
+72 
-79 SNVQSVDTKSMAAMN
+79 
-94 RQITCGNNIIK
+94 
-105 LINDLAASI
+105 
-114 SPDGGNLDMAGMKGT
+114 
-129 LDADVARI
+129 
-137 KNPES
+137 
-142 AKNEKTEKEKLGAG
+142 
-156 DTSCKKSSDP
+156 
-166 VNLST
+166 
-171 GNFIYDHEDMQAGGE
+171 
-186 IPLSFHRYYNSKDT
+186 
-200 GTGTMGSCFL
+200 
-210 HNYEMEVQKQ
+210 
-220 PDQKAAV
+220 
-227 RMHDGQFYY
+227 
-236 FAETDTGY
+236 
-244 VAENAAMGLLE
+244 
-255 RTEDGYKL
+255 
-263 TCHPGMDAVYFDKNG
+263 
-278 KAARQENTN
+278 
-287 KRGIT
+287 
-292 FIRDERGRLEK
+292 
-303 AETDTGSFLE
+303 
-313 YAYDS
+313 
-318 EGMLK
+318 
-323 EVTDHAGRKVKL
+323 
-335 EYDGDMLKTVTT
+335 
-347 PSGAVYTYSYGD
+347 
-359 NGRITETVNARNVTA
+359 
-374 VRNRYDSL
+374 
-382 FRVTHQEFPDGGT
+382 
-395 MDFEYDDK
+395 
-403 NSRVTLTERN
+403 
-413 GSRITYVHDS
+413 
-423 RYRNTA
+423 
-429 TLYEDGTREKYLY
+429 
-442 NDRNQCI
+442 
-449 CRTDRNGHTVRMSY
+449 
-463 DSRGNLTQTVDAGK
+463 
-477 RRINFTYDI
+477 
-486 YNNLT
+486 
-491 SLSINGK
+491 
-498 TRLKNHYD
+498 
-506 SKGNLTGTTD
+506 
-516 ALGNR
+516 
-521 TKIKND
+521 
-527 VFGRA
+527 
-532 EKITYAD
+532 
-539 GSSTEIS
+539 
-546 YDRRGNITAVT
+546 
-557 DGNGNST
+557 
-564 SYEYDLLNR
+564 
-573 VIKTTDANN
+573 
-582 NGTHFSYDASD
+582 
-593 RISTVTDALG
+593 
-603 NVRKYTYN
+603 
-611 AGGKV
+611 
-616 TGLTDFDG
+616 
-624 KTVSFDYNDL
+624 
-634 GKISAYTDKEG
+634 
-645 YRAELAYDRMWNVS
+645 
-659 SIKSPDGGIQRFIYD
+659 
-674 SDNRLKE
+674 
-681 HTLPMGGKIRYAYD
+681 
-695 AAGNLLSETDA
+695 
-706 AGNTARYAYDEADRL
+706 
-721 VRMEA
+721 
-726 ADGAVTTFGYDHE
+726 
-739 GNLVSETDAL
+739 
-749 GHVTEY
+749 
-755 TYDDLGRRTS
+755 
-765 VTDTAG
+765 
-771 ATTSVCYNEI
+771 
-781 GNVDRIC
+781 
-788 HPNGSST
+788 
-795 VYTYEKG
+795 
-802 GRLRSVLYPDGS
+802 
-814 GEKYSYDAKGNMTER
+814 MTER

-934 HVVAVTDPL
+934 HVVAVTDQL
-943 GDVERYTY
+943 GDMEIYTY
-951 DPAGRMKEKVDKD
+951 DPAGRMTSKTDRD
-964 GYETSFR
+964 GYETAIS
-971 YGKDGQVEEIC
+971 YGADGQVEEIR

-1000 EVKDWLGTTRIAVDE
+1000 EVKDWLGTTKIAMDE

-1035 SMGERTSVLY
+1035 RMGERTAVLY

-1052 YEYNKAMQLT
+1052 YEYNKVMQLT

-1069 GSQEKTIRYRYDDAG
+1069 KEQEKTIRYCYDEAG
-1084 RLTGKQFPGGSS
+1084 RLTGKQFPGGNR
-1096 TSYAYGNLGRVSEIL
+1096 TDYRYNGAGKVEEIL
-1111 HTGADFSEHY
+1111 HTGADFTERYH
-1121 IYGYDILGNKTSA
+1121 YGYDVMGNKITA
-1134 AKERTGIQADSGR
+1134 EKERPGLLEDSGSFS
-1147 YEYSYDEM
+1147 YGYDEL
-1155 NRLTGVMHDGQQLRS
+1155 NRLIHVSQNGKTLRS
-1170 YSYDAFGNRRRKT
+1170 YGYDAFGNRSKKT
-1183 EYTQN
+1183 EYQTA
-1188 GKLITTYGYNT
+1188 GELVTTYRYNT
-1199 KNQLTTENSENG
+1199 KNQLMQENDAHG
-1211 IRNYSYDHRG
+1211 TKDYAYDHRG

-1231 VLKAYGFDAANQMSS
+1231 VLKAYWFDAANQMSS
-1246 SMGMT
+1246 SMGRT
-1251 DGIIQKA
+1251 DGTIQKA

-1288 DLTRQYHNLLQKTT
+1288 DLTRQYHNLLQKT
-1302 DRRTDGNLLHSSQIY
+1302 GNGPDQTY

-1345 LADEAG
+1345 LTDEAG

-1365 IRTAKDIFQDSLQSF
+1365 IRTAKDIFQDSMQSF

-1438 DLNGKFPSLRD
+1438 DLNGKFPSWRD